1 MKYLLEYMKFQIKDK
16 NVLLSKQIVGFS
28 DGQCL

>member
-1 MKYLLEYMKFQIKDK
+1 MKYLLEYIKFQIKDK

-28 DGQCL
+28 DDQCL